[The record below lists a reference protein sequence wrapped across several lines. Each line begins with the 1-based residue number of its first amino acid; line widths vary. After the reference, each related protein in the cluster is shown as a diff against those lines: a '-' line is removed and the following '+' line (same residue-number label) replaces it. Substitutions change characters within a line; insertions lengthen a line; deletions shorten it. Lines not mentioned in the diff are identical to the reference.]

1 MTSESIF
8 ADLLINDNPQAIAW
22 ISGSETTP
30 ELNGRVKFFN
40 TPFGGVLVE
49 AQVFGL
55 PSQTLLPMIN
65 NSNIDNEFI
74 YSDNINNSNTNSNNL
89 NNAMSIGQFYGI
101 HIHENG
107 DCTPPFDKTGNHYN
121 PTNTM
126 HPYHAGDM
134 VSLLGNNGFAY
145 QVFYDKRFST
155 QEIIGKSVIIH
166 SNMDDFMSQ
175 PSGNSGSKIGCG
187 VIRRF

>member
-1 MTSESIF
+1 MTPESIF

-22 ISGSETTP
+22 ITGSETVP

-40 TPFGGVLVE
+40 TPFSGVLVE
-49 AQVFGL
+49 AQIFGL
-55 PSQTLLPMIN
+55 PTQTIRSMMN
-65 NSNIDNEFI
+65 NSNMPA
-74 YSDNINNSNTNSNNL
+74 SV
-89 NNAMSIGQFYGI
+89 FYGM
-101 HIHENG
+101 HIHEYG
-107 DCTPPFDKTGNHYN
+107 DCTPPFDETGEHYN
-121 PTNTM
+121 PTNTI

-166 SNMDDFMSQ
+166 SNQDDFMSQ